1 MATAPFQL
9 WIDGPAVSTAVRS
22 ASTVTVT
29 TQSAHGISTGSYVE
43 LGGFSGT
50 AGTTMNG
57 VYQAT
62 VTGTATF
69 TVSSAGSAGTAV
81 TATTLTT
88 EYFAYD
94 LLNPLVNYS
103 GTARDTALYVPID
116 SLSCSASGDGATASI
131 NFTVLQDDTPNSTPW
146 WRTIPDN
153 TRIRLVKQ
161 DTGSAVLPGQT
172 IFRGYLVGVAA
183 RMTGSGQGTIA
194 DISGDD
200 VNGLLDRL
208 VVYGDIK

>member
-9 WIDGPAVSTAVRS
+9 WIDGPAISTVVRV

-29 TQSAHGISTGSYVE
+29 TQSAHGISTGAYVE
-43 LGGFSGT
+43 MGGFSDSV
-50 AGTTMNG
+50 GTTANG
-57 VYQAT
+57 VWQAT

-69 TVSSAGSAGTAV
+69 TFTSAGSAGTAV
-81 TATTLTT
+81 TALSLTT

-103 GTARDTALYVPID
+103 GTARDTALYVPVD
-116 SLSCSASGDGATASI
+116 SISCSMSGDGETASI
-131 NFTVLQDDTPNSTPW
+131 HFVVIQDDTPNSTPW

-161 DTGSAVLPGQT
+161 NTGSAVQTGQT
-172 IFRGYLVGVAA
+172 QFRGYVQGISSQL
-183 RMTGSGQGTIA
+183 TGSGQGTIT
-194 DISGDD
+194 DITGDD
-200 VNGLLDRL
+200 VNGLLDRV
-208 VVYGDIK
+208 VVYGDIR

>member
-9 WIDGPAVSTAVRS
+9 WLDGPAISTAVRS

-29 TQSAHGISTGSYVE
+29 TQSAHGISTGAYVE

-81 TATTLTT
+81 TSTTLTT

-116 SLSCSASGDGATASI
+116 SLSCSSSGDGDTASI
-131 NFTVLQDDTPNSTPW
+131 NFTVIQDDTPVSSPW

-172 IFRGYLVGVAA
+172 IFRGYLVGVDATL
-183 RMTGSGQGTIA
+183 TGSGQGTIA
-194 DISGDD
+194 QITGDD
-200 VNGLLDRL
+200 VNGLLDRV